1 MNVSAPGSRRKREA
15 GAALLVAMMLL
26 AFMALIGFGAM
37 DTVMRDRQVA
47 GNRSLTQSA
56 LYAAD
61 AGVAEGLDTL
71 RTSVITNAVTAG
83 DCLTD
88 TLPSVGLPNGTSYGP
103 DPNATNQ
110 ICMVA
115 LDAQCAALGTS
126 INQGQPLY
134 LLTYWDIRTEGQAP
148 GGTTARVQAT
158 ASRCHAFN
166 N

>member
-1 MNVSAPGSRRKREA
+1 MSGRSQTRHRREA
-15 GAALLVAMMLL
+15 GAALLVAMMML
-26 AFMALIGFGAM
+26 ALMAIIGFAAM
-37 DTVMRDRQVA
+37 NTVMRDRQVA

-61 AGVAEGLDTL
+61 AGIADGLETL
-71 RTSVITNAVTAG
+71 RTTVITNAVTAG
-83 DCLTD
+83 DCLSATI
-88 TLPSVGLPNGTSYGP
+88 PNVNLPNNTSYGP

-115 LDAQCAALGTS
+115 LDAQCAGLGTS
-126 INQGQPLY
+126 INQGQPIY

-148 GGTTARVQAT
+148 GGARAAVQAT